1 MIPKTLVLIRH
12 AKSDWTSFDI
22 KDFDRTLNDRG
33 LRDAP
38 IMGKKLQQQIQ
49 SLDKIISSTAKRA
62 SQTALLISKEIEY
75 HPEKIQWEDDLYHA
89 PPELIYNTIFQI
101 NDDINSCAIVCH
113 NNGITDFIN
122 QFNGFVID
130 NLPTCG
136 IVIFTIHCDKWNE
149 IPTAKKEL
157 VAVLTPKNITLS

>member
-1 MIPKTLVLIRH
+1 MKSKTLVLIRH

-22 KDFDRTLNDRG
+22 KDIDRMLNERG

-38 IMGKKLQQQIQ
+38 VMGKKLQLQIL

-62 SQTALLISKEIEY
+62 SQTALLISKEIDY
-75 HPEKIQWEDDLYHA
+75 PSEKIQWEEKLYHA
-89 PPELIYNTIFQI
+89 PPSVIYETIFEIEDQ
-101 NDDINSCAIVCH
+101 INSCAIVCH

-149 IPTAKKEL
+149 ISTAKKEL
-157 VAVLTPKNITLS
+157 VAVLTPKNITFS